1 MIVPISFNTCVYTVS
16 TKVVCTCKFSFLTK
30 SDIEIFSFA
39 LIFSFNQSINQS
51 INQNHWNYFTNQ
63 PTNTPMT
70 TTPFMSLAEKT
81 AYKRNLVKIRLA
93 RFGRRHQ
100 PVYNIVVMP
109 AKKHLKNYH

>member
-1 MIVPISFNTCVYTVS
+1 
-16 TKVVCTCKFSFLTK
+16 
-30 SDIEIFSFA
+30 
-39 LIFSFNQSINQS
+39 
-51 INQNHWNYFTNQ
+51 
-63 PTNTPMT
+63 MT